1 MFKKLFGP
9 KKVEGIGTPVPTGVL
24 RGEILKYFPST
35 AEINQ
40 YLKIESLKD
49 SPEGFTAVWKFYARE
64 RDDEGYKRNYE
75 VTHRVEVDVRPA
87 EHTVQLKAR
96 NMKRTARVPQ
106 GAILH
111 SYWSDYV
118 HIGLLEDLQKLEIT
132 NVHTY
137 STKKFLAP
145 LVECITRNGWDV
157 LK

>member
-1 MFKKLFGP
+1 MFKKIFGP
-9 KKVEGIGTPVPTGVL
+9 KKIEGVGEPVPTAQL

-35 AEINQ
+35 EEINQ
-40 YLKIESLKD
+40 YLRIEPLKD
-49 SPEGFTAVWKFYARE
+49 SPEGFTAVWQLYARE
-64 RDDEGYKRNYE
+64 RDDEGYQRNYE
-75 VTHRVEVDVRPA
+75 VTHRVLVDIRPG

-96 NMKRTARVPQ
+96 NVKRTARVPQ
-106 GAILH
+106 EAKLH

-118 HIGLLEDLQKLEIT
+118 HIGLLEDLQRLEIT